1 MKEDSPYCDV
11 CKKEYKNK
19 EDLIS
24 HMTTV
29 QDNDEI
35 NCLNHLHFYLQEV
48 YFYSLIAIPRNKLI
62 T

>member
-24 HMTTV
+24 HITTV
-29 QDNDEI
+29 QDKDEI
-35 NCLNHLHFYLQEV
+35 NCSKSSSFIFTRSLFLHKTFACFNNV
-48 YFYSLIAIPRNKLI
+48 A
-62 T
+62 